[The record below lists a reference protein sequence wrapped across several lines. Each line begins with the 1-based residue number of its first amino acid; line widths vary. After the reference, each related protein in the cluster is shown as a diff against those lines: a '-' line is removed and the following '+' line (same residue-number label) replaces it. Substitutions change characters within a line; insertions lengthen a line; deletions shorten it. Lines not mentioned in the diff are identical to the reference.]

1 VGFYLIPLYV
11 LSIGSTQSMAGR
23 ILMAYAVVMVVI
35 SPLTAA
41 LATDR
46 HRMHWLV
53 GGGLLV
59 SGLGGVLMLAGD
71 HVALVFACVLLVGLG
86 QSMSISAQSALVSEH
101 CADEIAQMGEGVIYG
116 VYRLLERI
124 GNALGPLIASALV
137 LGFGY
142 RTGFIV
148 IGAAVVACGIGFLV
162 ATRSP
167 WRRSPAPATVCP

>member
-1 VGFYLIPLYV
+1 
-11 LSIGSTQSMAGR
+11 
-23 ILMAYAVVMVVI
+23 
-35 SPLTAA
+35 
-41 LATDR
+41 
-46 HRMHWLV
+46 MHWLV

-71 HVALVFACVLLVGLG
+71 GVALVFASVLLVGLG

-101 CADEIAQMGEGVIYG
+101 CAQEISQMGEGVIYG

-137 LGFGY
+137 LSFGY

-167 WRRSPAPATVCP
+167 RRRSPAPATACS